1 MDFVCMGERVVGI
14 TQGRGVGGGAS
25 GSWNRGLWLMHG
37 SRMLDVH
44 GLGHLVQD
52 VEPGQVGRRRWEV
65 EATARDVELLW
76 WISRF
81 RFVSADLVAVRFGI
95 SVQRSRARLRRLEAL
110 GLLGSWR
117 SHVSEHKAVW
127 ITRKGCALLGQPR
140 RRPPQPTVARD
151 HEDTIVMT
159 VAGLERRIDEHG
171 GEM

>member
-25 GSWNRGLWLMHG
+25 GSWDRGLWLMHG

-65 EATARDVELLW
+65 EDTARDVELLW

-81 RFVSADLVAVRFGI
+81 RFVSADLVAGRFGI
-95 SVQRSRARLRRLEAL
+95 SVQRSRARLRRV
-110 GLLGSWR
+110 GGVGGPGGWGGGGGGGKS
-117 SHVSEHKAVW
+117 AV
-127 ITRKGCALLGQPR
+127 GY
-140 RRPPQPTVARD
+140 PPGGGGGRGAPPPPPPP
-151 HEDTIVMT
+151 
-159 VAGLERRIDEHG
+159 AGGRGRH
-171 GEM
+171 